1 MAKVKALR
9 NFIYNGAVYKT
20 GEVFDICGYSFS
32 WLTDKGLVKTLSNK
46 PQPAEKYDDDLVV
59 TSGGLPALDDEEP
72 PKSKQK
78 VKRNG

>member
-20 GEVFDICGYSFS
+20 GEVFDICGYSFT
-32 WLTDKGLVKTLSNK
+32 WLTDRGLVKTLSGE

-59 TSGGLPALDDEEP
+59 TSGGLPALDEEP
-72 PKSKQK
+72 PKKQK